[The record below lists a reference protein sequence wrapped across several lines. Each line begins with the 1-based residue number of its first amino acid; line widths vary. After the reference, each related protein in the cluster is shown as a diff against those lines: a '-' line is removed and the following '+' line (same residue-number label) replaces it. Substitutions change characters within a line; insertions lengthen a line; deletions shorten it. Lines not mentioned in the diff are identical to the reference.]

1 MILLRRLFFDLTGLP
16 PSPQDIKDF
25 KESSSKEPFENVVD
39 SLLESPRFG
48 ERWGRHWLDVA
59 RYADTTG
66 GGRNNPFPNAHRYRD
81 YVINSYNKD
90 KPFDQFIMEQIAG
103 DLMSSSSDEEY
114 NEKLTGTGFLAL
126 GPHNYE
132 LQDKELLRMEVVDE
146 QLTAVG
152 KAFMGLTMDCA
163 RCHDH
168 PFDPIPIQD
177 YYSMAGIFRS
187 TNSLVPGNVAGF
199 HERELKDQFGEERK
213 QYQQTLASLEKSLKD
228 SVGLLKSLGGYE
240 SKSNSRS
247 LDPLALEGIV
257 VDDLETIKK
266 GKWLSSTHTPG
277 YVGSGYHHDDNTGK
291 GNKSITYKAKIKKG
305 GEYDVQVS
313 YTDNPNRSKKTPIT
327 VMHADGEQKIY
338 IDQTKP
344 PSILDTFTSVGVF
357 RFEGSNGMLFRSLL
371 KELKGM
377 SLPTPLGWL
386 QLKKKILPQIF
397 QAKPK
402 KLNMI

>member
-1 MILLRRLFFDLTGLP
+1 M
-16 PSPQDIKDF
+16 
-25 KESSSKEPFENVVD
+25 D

-168 PFDPIPIQD
+168 PFDPIPHT
-177 YYSMAGIFRS
+177 GLLF
-187 TNSLVPGNVAGF
+187 NSRNF
-199 HERELKDQFGEERK
+199 S
-213 QYQQTLASLEKSLKD
+213 QYQ
-228 SVGLLKSLGGYE
+228 
-240 SKSNSRS
+240 
-247 LDPLALEGIV
+247 
-257 VDDLETIKK
+257 
-266 GKWLSSTHTPG
+266 
-277 YVGSGYHHDDNTGK
+277 
-291 GNKSITYKAKIKKG
+291 
-305 GEYDVQVS
+305 
-313 YTDNPNRSKKTPIT
+313 
-327 VMHADGEQKIY
+327 
-338 IDQTKP
+338 
-344 PSILDTFTSVGVF
+344 
-357 RFEGSNGMLFRSLL
+357 
-371 KELKGM
+371 
-377 SLPTPLGWL
+377 
-386 QLKKKILPQIF
+386 
-397 QAKPK
+397 
-402 KLNMI
+402 